1 MSPFSLK
8 TKYGISEMLLP
19 EKSTAENKLANSY
32 KKYNQAI
39 KKEYQRRKNA
49 KHLAKPQATRLA
61 KATFGSEAAE
71 DIAAANWAAK
81 SK

>member
-1 MSPFSLK
+1 
-8 TKYGISEMLLP
+8 MLILA
-19 EKSTAENKLANSY
+19 KLTAENKLGNSY

-49 KHLAKPQATRLA
+49 KHLASLQAIRLA
-61 KATFGSEAAE
+61 KETFGREAAE

-81 SK
+81 SR